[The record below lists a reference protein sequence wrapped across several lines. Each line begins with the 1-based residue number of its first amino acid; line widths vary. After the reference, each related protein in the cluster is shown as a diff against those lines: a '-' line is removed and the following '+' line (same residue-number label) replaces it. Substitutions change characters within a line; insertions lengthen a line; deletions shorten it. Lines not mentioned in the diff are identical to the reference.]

1 VCCSLQCGDAAPN
14 SIASAWNGSE
24 IKLVGWLRQKAKKKN
39 TDLIF
44 LLIKINKLTIKF
56 YREKKQTKVLEMDH
70 EG

>member
-1 VCCSLQCGDAAPN
+1 MVKTES
-14 SIASAWNGSE
+14 
-24 IKLVGWLRQKAKKKN
+24 KKKN

-70 EG
+70 EGWKRR